1 MLGKSAING
10 RSSSSSNNRIFVY
23 EVTGLKQSEENDGN
37 NYAFRSSSSVFV
49 SVPYNRMNGEMQ
61 RIGRMGGTIVNIQPL
76 DSFQKQSQTTSKDRK
91 VNKIADDSQE

>member
-61 RIGRMGGTIVNIQPL
+61 RIGRMGGTIVKIQPL
-76 DSFQKQSQTTSKDRK
+76 DRFQKQSEATNTTAED
-91 VNKIADDSQE
+91 N